1 MYVPAPAPVVAE
13 RSLLSSMSDPIIS
26 CYKHFDRKDRIQ
38 TTMTIPLQGQVL
50 TRVIFIFL
58 GEDIANKVILVL
70 ILSGISPTRVV
81 MKIVGVV
88 VVTIH
93 KVAIYM

>member
-1 MYVPAPAPVVAE
+1 
-13 RSLLSSMSDPIIS
+13 
-26 CYKHFDRKDRIQ
+26 
-38 TTMTIPLQGQVL
+38 MTIPLQDQVL

-58 GEDIANKVILVL
+58 GEDVANKVIFVL

-88 VVTIH
+88 VTIH

>member
-26 CYKHFDRKDRIQ
+26 CYKNFDRKDRIQ
-38 TTMTIPLQGQVL
+38 TTITIPLLGKVL

-58 GEDIANKVILVL
+58 GEDVANKVIFVL

-81 MKIVGVV
+81 M
-88 VVTIH
+88 
-93 KVAIYM
+93 

>member
-1 MYVPAPAPVVAE
+1 
-13 RSLLSSMSDPIIS
+13 
-26 CYKHFDRKDRIQ
+26 
-38 TTMTIPLQGQVL
+38 MTIPLQGQVL

-58 GEDIANKVILVL
+58 GEDVANKVILVL